1 MPESLAAPL
10 ALGALVIALAALV
23 FALTA
28 LRRGRVV
35 APERPLPMLTDLD
48 SLERYLG
55 VQESRLDSLADAAQV
70 HSERVAATEEQGRRA
85 VQHVGVVRYNPFED
99 TGSNQSFA
107 LALVDADGNG
117 VVVSSLHSRQQTRVY
132 LKEIV
137 GGQSEAQLS
146 GEETEALRRAALPR

>member
-1 MPESLAAPL
+1 LPESLAAPV

-23 FALTA
+23 VALGA
-28 LRRGRVV
+28 LRRGRDVV
-35 APERPLPMLTDLD
+35 TERPLPALTDLD
-48 SLERYLG
+48 SLEAYLAE
-55 VQESRLDSLADAAQV
+55 QEARLDALSGTSQAHD
-70 HSERVAATEEQGRRA
+70 ERMGGAEEIGRRA

-107 LALVDADGNG
+107 LAMLDADGNG
-117 VVVSSLHSRQQTRVY
+117 VIVSSLHSRQQTRVY
-132 LKEIV
+132 LKEIT

>member
-10 ALGALVIALAALV
+10 ALGAMVIALTALVIALG
-23 FALTA
+23 A
-28 LRRGRVV
+28 LRRTRVV
-35 APERPLPMLTDLD
+35 VPPRPLPVLTDLD
-48 SLERYLG
+48 SLEAYLG
-55 VQESRLDSLADAAQV
+55 EQEARLDRLSGASRVQA
-70 HSERVAATEEQGRRA
+70 ERVQATEEQRRRA

-107 LALVDADGNG
+107 LALVDAGGNG
-117 VVVSSLHSRQQTRVY
+117 VVISSLHSRQQTRVY

-137 GGQSEAQLS
+137 SGQSEAQLS